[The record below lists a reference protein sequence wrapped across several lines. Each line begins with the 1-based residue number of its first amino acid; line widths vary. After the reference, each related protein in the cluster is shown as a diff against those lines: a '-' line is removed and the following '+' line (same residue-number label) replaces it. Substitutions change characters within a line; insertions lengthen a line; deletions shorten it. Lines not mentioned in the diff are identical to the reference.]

1 MKIAILG
8 TSNSVLRDGY
18 TKSLSQIHHVDNYAI
33 GACCFSLA
41 IHDIDKYKIAEN
53 YDYAIFDFCI
63 NDHQYLLSK
72 WIGLEHLNQIHY
84 NVTKHLASS
93 KTVPIFIALPNKLF
107 CDDASK
113 NKGYLIHRKLCE
125 NNGIILVDGYRFI
138 EEILN
143 INAKFKNMLFIDN
156 IHLKRT
162 VAQYLGDIA
171 LEIIELIEK
180 YFYQEI
186 ETSDTS
192 FFTKEFSNYAP
203 NLERICINTS
213 IRNIDAVKVKR
224 NDCIY
229 LKENGYLS
237 GLLIDANNSK
247 ARISL
252 KSENNE
258 IIKNLYTSV
267 SAIGNKP
274 QLKHIP
280 LFEPIDCTNGI
291 EIKIT
296 DRDVTEPSPH
306 SISLD
311 DSQCAIISS
320 LNFISQSAAK
330 NNLRP
335 KGINRFIRF
344 DEIYQRH
351 AEKCVRTLN
360 IIGETIEVLAV
371 DCIKNK
377 RTLKNQIEE
386 LAKDLGSAKA
396 INLMSKVE

>member
-18 TKSLSQIHHVDNYAI
+18 TKNLSQIHDVDNYAI

-84 NVTKHLASS
+84 NVTKHLTSS
-93 KTVPIFIALPNKLF
+93 KATPIFIALPNKLF

-125 NNGIILVDGYRFI
+125 NNGIILVDGYKFI
-138 EEILN
+138 KEILN
-143 INAKFKNMLFIDN
+143 LNAKFRNILFIDN

-171 LEIIELIEK
+171 LEIIEVVGK
-180 YFYQEI
+180 YFHHEI
-186 ETSDTS
+186 EISDKS
-192 FFTKEFSNYAP
+192 FFTKDLSNYAP
-203 NLERICINTS
+203 NLERISINTS
-213 IRNIDAVKVKR
+213 IRNVEAVKVKR

-247 ARISL
+247 ARVSL
-252 KSENNE
+252 KTKNHE

-267 SAIGNKP
+267 SAVGNKP

-280 LFEPIDCTNGI
+280 LFEPIDCTDGI

-296 DRDVTEPSPH
+296 DIDFTESSPH
-306 SISLD
+306 SIKLD
-311 DSQCAIISS
+311 KSQYAIIAS
-320 LNFISQSAAK
+320 LNFISPSVSK
-330 NNLRP
+330 SNLRP
-335 KGINRFIRF
+335 KGINKIVSF
-344 DEIYQRH
+344 DEIYKRH

-360 IIGETIEVLAV
+360 IIAETIEVLAI

-386 LAKDLGSAKA
+386 LAKDLGSEKA
-396 INLMSKVE
+396 IDLISKVE